1 MNDLRSYVD
10 FTAKQVDQA
19 GVDDFSLVGTIEM
32 DAMVR
37 FSNNSLSV
45 VKGIETI
52 TLFLYVGLEKK
63 RAVGSLS
70 NISESSILKF
80 TESLV
85 RNCRISPRA
94 ADYATIPEGGS
105 SYQLPTYDKDVA
117 ENPEVLA
124 VFARDAIDSCLSSGA
139 TRVAGSMASS
149 VDETQI
155 RTSGGADSLERST
168 SLELNI
174 RGFTESGSS
183 GQGLSCASSIKQ
195 LDAASAGHKAGVDAN
210 RSKDPR
216 ECKEAKYDVVFMPT
230 VAADLFHLV
239 GQAASAFNVDA
250 GTSFLAGLVDKRIG
264 VDSLSMRDVGI
275 PSDGVSGRG
284 FDDEGFPTTDNTLI
298 DEGFLRGY
306 LHNSTTAKK
315 FHSKPTGN
323 AGIINPHPWNL
334 EISPGTYS
342 LDEMISG
349 MKKGI
354 IFTNNWYTR
363 FHNLRGGT
371 YSTSPRDAA
380 FMIEEGE
387 IVYPITGTR
396 ISDALPRQLESI
408 MAISKAREW
417 IKWWEVSIPTLSP
430 TILVKD
436 VFITNAI
443 G

>member
-1 MNDLRSYVD
+1 M
-10 FTAKQVDQA
+10 AKQVDRA
-19 GVDDFSLVGTIEM
+19 GVEDFSIVGTVQMEE
-32 DAMVR
+32 MVR
-37 FSNNSLSV
+37 FSNNSVNV
-45 VKGIETI
+45 VKGIETL

-70 NISESSILKF
+70 NISESSILRF
-80 TESLV
+80 IDYLV
-85 RNCRISPRA
+85 KNCRISPRA
-94 ADYATIPEGGS
+94 ADYATIPEGSS
-105 SYQLPTYDKDVA
+105 SYQLPTYDKEVS
-117 ENPEVLA
+117 ENPGVLV
-124 VFARDAIDSCLSSGA
+124 VFARDAIDNCLSSGA
-139 TRVAGSMASS
+139 MRVAGSIASS

-155 RTSGGADSLERST
+155 RTSGGADSVENST

-174 RGFTESGSS
+174 RGFSESGSS
-183 GQGLSCASSIKQ
+183 GQGLSCASSLKN
-195 LDAASAGHKAGVDAN
+195 LDAKGAGVKAGIDAS

-216 ECKEAKYDVVFMPT
+216 GCKEAKYDVVFMPT

-239 GQAASAFNVDA
+239 GQAASAFSVDA
-250 GTSFLAGLVDKRIG
+250 GTSFLAGLVNKRIG
-264 VDSLSMRDVGI
+264 VDSLSMRDIGI
-275 PSDGVSGRG
+275 PSDGGSGRG
-284 FDDEGFPTTDNTLI
+284 FDDEGSPTNENTLI
-298 DEGFLRGY
+298 EKGFLRGY

-334 EISPGTYS
+334 EVGPGTYS

-349 MKKGI
+349 IKKGI

-363 FHNLRGGT
+363 FQNLRAGT
-371 YSTSPRDAA
+371 YSTIPRDAA

-417 IKWWEVSIPTLSP
+417 ISWWEVNIPTLSP
-430 TILVKD
+430 AILVKD
-436 VFITNAI
+436 VFITNAL